1 MLGVEQLLKGLTA
14 LASLN
19 MFTVKQV
26 RVSVATLLLKNQL
39 VLKSQ
44 LAKHNLATYS
54 SGVAVV
60 VPTT

>member
-1 MLGVEQLLKGLTA
+1 MLGVGQLLKGLTA

-26 RVSVATLLLKNQL
+26 RALVVTLLPKNQL
-39 VLKSQ
+39 VLKFQ
-44 LAKHNLATYS
+44 LAKHNLVTYS
-54 SGVAVV
+54 SGVAVA